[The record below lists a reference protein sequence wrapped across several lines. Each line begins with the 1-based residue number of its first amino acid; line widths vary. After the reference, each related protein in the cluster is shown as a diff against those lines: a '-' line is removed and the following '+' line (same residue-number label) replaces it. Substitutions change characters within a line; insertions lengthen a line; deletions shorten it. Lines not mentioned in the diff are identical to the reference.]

1 MSVPIVVRGGLLA
14 TNGSTL
20 PLDAF
25 GRMRIST
32 PTVILSCTS
41 TRATENLLMDVSP
54 AVTGVTITDN
64 VSGVLAGTTTMSA
77 AVQGP
82 GTTTTAA
89 CQTYTYAPYI
99 PGVSKL
105 MLFSGILAE
114 AGPSSVS
121 LGQGYAYGRIGCW
134 DGSSA
139 SSNGLFWEWDWGRA
153 AGTQLAVCIMRLGV
167 ITRVTQNNFNG
178 NPLTALALS
187 AITGTAGTTVA
198 ADFTKAQVMWIDQE
212 WLGVGSVRFG
222 IAVQDVFIVAH
233 TITNMNAL
241 EGPYTPIANAPIR
254 YEATIVQ
261 GPTYGGTAT
270 VTIIRGC
277 STVQLETPDIAQSL
291 ISSSIA
297 FGYTTPVYVFPNA
310 TEWPVMAFRATTS
323 AAPGEYYD
331 GSRAAIS
338 LTSMGG
344 TLTSTNDTLLLR
356 IYRVF
361 TRRGLAYGTVTA
373 TSTSA
378 YVNPQPLL
386 PSNSVS
392 ACQMQIAGSPNADDP
407 AQNFSFTKSGGGRAA
422 LLIWSGGLSGV
433 GRISLNDFAVT
444 LGVSMDSVADQ
455 LVLTAQNVGSG
466 GFTAVF
472 YINWLQAA

>member
-1 MSVPIVVRGGLLA
+1 
-14 TNGSTL
+14 
-20 PLDAF
+20 
-25 GRMRIST
+25 MRIST

-41 TRATENLLMDVSP
+41 TRATENLIMDVSP
-54 AVTGVTITDN
+54 AATGITITDN
-64 VSGVLAGTTTMSA
+64 TTGSNAGTTTISA
-77 AVQGP
+77 ANQPSG
-82 GTTTTAA
+82 TTTAA

-121 LGQGYAYGRIGCW
+121 LGSGYAYGRIGCW

-153 AGTQLAVCIMRLGV
+153 AGAQLAVCIMRLGV
-167 ITRVTQNNFNG
+167 VTRVTQNDFNG

-187 AITGTAGTTVA
+187 ATTGTAGTTVA
-198 ADFTKAQVMWIDQE
+198 ANFGMAQVMWIDQE

-261 GPTYGGTAT
+261 GPTYGGTPT
-270 VTIIRGC
+270 VTVIRGC
-277 STVQLETPDIAQSL
+277 ATVQLETPDIAQNL
-291 ISSSIA
+291 ISSSVA
-297 FGYTTPVYVFPNA
+297 FGYTTPVYVFADA
-310 TEWPVMAFRATTS
+310 TERPVMAFRATTS
-323 AAPGEYYD
+323 VAPGEYYD

-344 TLTSTNDTLLLR
+344 TLTSSNDTLLLR

-361 TRRGLAYGTVTA
+361 TRRGLAYGAVTA

-378 YVNPQPLL
+378 YFNPQPEL
-386 PSNSVS
+386 PSSSVS
-392 ACQMQIAGSPNADDP
+392 ACQMQIAGSPNAADP
-407 AQNFSFTKSGGGRAA
+407 TQNFSFTKSGGGRAA
-422 LLIWSGGLSGV
+422 LLLWSGGLSGV

-444 LGVSMDSVADQ
+444 LGVSMDRVADQ